1 MHYSSLK
8 VGYNFVFETV
18 LFRYKV
24 AHTDRSVNSLMT
36 CLQASV
42 LHCTC
47 CVDKVMMW
55 AVCWEVHHS
64 L

>member
-1 MHYSSLK
+1 MHYSSMK

-24 AHTDRSVNSLMT
+24 AHTDRSVNSPMT

-47 CVDKVMMW
+47 CVDKVMK
-55 AVCWEVHHS
+55 
-64 L
+64 